1 MKTKHFQ
8 LGVAFLMSG
17 IASAT
22 TITDGVKM
30 GTTNTVPVNSNSI
43 AAGTGNSADNISL
56 ALGFSNMASYNSVA
70 IGDGNTASN
79 GSISSGGWNMIG
91 LDTLHSMAVG
101 QGNFHGSNEA
111 TVLLGGY
118 NTVSWQWASMA
129 MGNSNVINTPPG
141 KSGTS
146 NMLIG
151 ELNLIDQTASS
162 APSTITGTVLIGSQN
177 QSSSTSAFA
186 FGKGNIAQTDTVTV
200 GTYGQTV
207 SGASLIVGKGTSDS
221 ARSNGLVVLRNG
233 EVQIAGSLVVGGS
246 PILTQG
252 STNSF
257 LQSQGYFTQSGLAAA
272 LVNTAPPLTSS
283 AWTNAFVPRGAVS
296 DQGVLA
302 VGTGSSASNNGA
314 IAIGKIAHATGDSS
328 AAIGFGALAG
338 GAYSTAIGMD
348 SWTNPLASEAMALS
362 GGFASGSWSL
372 AATYGMTHGDW
383 SFATQLA
390 YANGQSSIALSG
402 SDWMHGG
409 NNIANGVNSTAI
421 GGVGNLAGGF
431 SSFASGYW
439 TKAPSAYS
447 VVLGSMNAAP
457 SGSATGWV
465 ETDVLFQL
473 GNGWSAQRGVEPS
486 FSVRS
491 NAINTLKNGQTT
503 LTNKAWK
510 ANSAVTPTASNSNGE
525 ALVVEGNTRLQG
537 NTQLMGKVTIAEPQG
552 DISMGDYQ

>member
-43 AAGTGNSADNISL
+43 AAGTDNSADNISL
-56 ALGFSNMASYNSVA
+56 ALGFSNAADNYGFAM
-70 IGDGNTASN
+70 GDGNIAFN
-79 GSISSGGWNMIG
+79 GSISSGGWNTI
-91 LDTLHSMAVG
+91 LADSVHSMALG
-101 QGNFHGSNEA
+101 EGNFHGYTSA
-111 TVLLGGY
+111 TMLFGGY
-118 NTVSWQWASMA
+118 NTMVMQYGSAAIGISNSASA
-129 MGNSNVINTPPG
+129 PFG
-141 KSGTS
+141 KSGAS
-146 NMLIG
+146 NILIG
-151 ELNLIDQTASS
+151 ELNEIDQAVSS
-162 APSTITGTVLIGSQN
+162 APSVIEGTVLIGIEN
-177 QSSSTSAFA
+177 KSSSTAAFA

-272 LVNTAPPLTSS
+272 LANTAPPLTSS
-283 AWTNAFVPRGAVS
+283 AWTNAFVLRGFVS
-296 DQGVLA
+296 GGGVLA
-302 VGTGSSASNNGA
+302 VGAGSNASNSGA
-314 IAIGKIAHATGDSS
+314 IAIGNASLASGVYSS
-328 AAIGFGALAG
+328 AIGGAVAG
-338 GAYSTAIGMD
+338 GSYSTAIGDD
-348 SWTNPLASEAMALS
+348 SWTSSLATSAVALGGGSAM
-362 GGFASGSWSL
+362 GTYSL
-372 AATYGMTHGDW
+372 AAMYGETRGDL
-383 SFATQLA
+383 SFATQLG
-390 YANGQSSIALSG
+390 YAEGRGSIALSG
-402 SDWMHGG
+402 TDWIYGGG
-409 NNIANGVNSTAI
+409 NIASGENSTTI
-421 GGVGNLAGGF
+421 GGVGNVAGGF
-431 SSFASGYW
+431 GSFASGYW
-439 TKAPSAYS
+439 TKAPSAFS

-473 GNGWSAQRGVEPS
+473 GNGWAARSAAEPS
-486 FSVRS
+486 SSLRS

-510 ANSAVTPTASNSNGE
+510 ANPNVTPTASNSNGE